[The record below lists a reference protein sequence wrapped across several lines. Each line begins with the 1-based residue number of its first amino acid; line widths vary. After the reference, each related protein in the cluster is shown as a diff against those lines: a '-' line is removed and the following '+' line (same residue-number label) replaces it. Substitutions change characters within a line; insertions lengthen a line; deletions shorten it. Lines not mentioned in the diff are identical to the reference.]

1 MMKKAALILFTL
13 AITISSAFA
22 LQGEVVYVEGTVD
35 LKTASGDMD
44 WADIGSP
51 VETGDSVI
59 TGYDGYAELEMEDGS
74 TIKVNEDSIFKL
86 DEIQREERKP
96 QNNFQLVLGSASY
109 KFTRTMKEEEPRI
122 STPSTVCGLR
132 GTEFTVL
139 SGIDGTSLYVVEDG
153 SVAVSS
159 QGKEVQL
166 QAEEGVKVIAGQEPG
181 EVFQVLRGK
190 VDYSAFKAETEAAF
204 YDDPAG
210 SLYPLIDQLI
220 SYADKADEFESM
232 FNAQQDAI
240 AELDKQLQT
249 MEGDERKKFYSEVVV
264 PEEVKVTGMKHN
276 VRYYAVS
283 AKSMRRFVVGT
294 MYVQMKTKFI
304 MDKQNPILLDFIN
317 AYNEFLDV
325 YETRIVPY
333 LVERD
338 IR

>member
-1 MMKKAALILFTL
+1 MKKT
-13 AITISSAFA
+13 SAFTMMLLFSSSLLFA
-22 LQGEVVYVEGTVD
+22 LRGEVVYVEGTVD
-35 LKTASGDMD
+35 LKTASGAMD
-44 WADIGSP
+44 WADIGMP
-51 VETGDSVI
+51 VETGDSII

-86 DEIQREERKP
+86 DEIQREDRKP

-109 KFTRTMKEEEPRI
+109 KFTRAMKEEEPRI

-132 GTEFTVL
+132 GTDFTVL
-139 SGIDGTSLYVVEDG
+139 SGIDGTSLYVVEEG

-190 VDYSAFKAETEAAF
+190 VDYSEFKAESEAAF
-204 YDDPAG
+204 YEDPAG
-210 SLYPLIDQLI
+210 SLYPLIEQLI
-220 SYADKADEFESM
+220 SYAEQADEYVNLLGAQEDLVSELRKE
-232 FNAQQDAI
+232 FNT
-240 AELDKQLQT
+240 L
-249 MEGDERKKFYSEVVV
+249 EGDTKKIFYREVLS
-264 PEEVKVTGMKHN
+264 PEEINIMALKQNT
-276 VRYYAVS
+276 RYYAVS

-294 MYVQMKTKFI
+294 MYVQMKTKYI
-304 MDKQNPILLDFIN
+304 MDKENPVYLDFLN
-317 AYNEFLDV
+317 VYHQFLDE
-325 YETRIVPY
+325 YESRIVPY